1 MRLGKRVRKA
11 IRIIEVPIYLLAMG
25 VGCLNNGQ
33 GTLGVVLLGISIF
46 RLWTNHITDSSV
58 YKDSNERKS
67 E

>member
-1 MRLGKRVRKA
+1 MAMSKGLRKT

-58 YKDSNERKS
+58 YKDGNE
-67 E
+67 